1 MKIKVK
7 KLHENAVV
15 PKYATS
21 GSAGMDLVATS
32 RTIDEYGNLVYGI
45 GLAFEIPKGYVGLI
59 FPRSSVS
66 KHPLSMK
73 NCVGVIDSDYRG
85 EVTVKF
91 GLFAHKF
98 VEKSNG
104 RIVADS
110 CGSGHI
116 YEVGDRVAQIII
128 IPYPEIAF
136 EEAEELSKT
145 ERGSG
150 GYGSTGK

>member
-7 KLHENAVV
+7 KLHENAVI

-21 GSAGMDLVATS
+21 GSAGMDLTAVS
-32 RTIDEYGNLVYGI
+32 RTVDKYGNLVYGI

-66 KHPLSMK
+66 RYLLSMK

-91 GLFAHKF
+91 GLFTHQF
-98 VEKSNG
+98 VERNDK
-104 RIVADS
+104 IEADKL
-110 CGSGHI
+110 CGGDI
-116 YEVGDRVAQIII
+116 YDVGDRVAQIVI
-128 IPYPEIAF
+128 IPIPEIEY
-136 EEAEELSKT
+136 EEAEELSET
-145 ERGSG
+145 DRGSG
-150 GYGSTGK
+150 GYGSTGR

>member
-1 MKIKVK
+1 MKVRIK
-7 KLHENAVV
+7 KLNENAVI

-21 GSAGMDLVATS
+21 GSAGMDLTAVS

-85 EVTVKF
+85 EVKVKF
-91 GLFAHKF
+91 GLFTHKF

-104 RIVADS
+104 RIVADGCS
-110 CGSGHI
+110 RGYF

-128 IPYPEIAF
+128 IPYPEIEF
-136 EEAEELSKT
+136 EEAEELSET
-145 ERGSG
+145 DRGSG
-150 GYGSTGK
+150 GYGSTGR